1 MEMLKMTDNKYFLTS
16 LMKQKFGMTKSS
28 PLKFTEKDTLY
39 TCFRKLADHIY
50 KNGEWTQEDEIQ
62 AVDTMMR
69 NWYGFSVGLEE
80 VIKNHEYGSDR
91 GEKATLA
98 IVPISEEDQLL
109 LKSEIKEK
117 RGYTAVI
124 NDQISNKKGANART
138 VFVLLDP
145 NNKSGTK
152 HNRLYYY
159 RHKKNNQNEKLF
171 VTLGNMNRAIGYDKL
186 QQDILREYD
195 RKSVNQT
202 NSILERRDLE
212 RYLEYLSDSRYS
224 GKKSQNRFQKSSFGE
239 LSDEFL
245 ERLPRDESSRFIG
258 VPLTE
263 DVHDVRYF
271 NWRDLTDNEE
281 SLNKLNLDKSP
292 YILAS
297 DNGKRRR
304 YLYPDDI
311 QAYRKQNQLF
321 DFVKGYIDATYDIML
336 QREYEKDIEKQ
347 TRASAWQT
355 KKNINKETQEMMNQ
369 TNLKEHFQFIEL
381 DNDVDLQLFQQFENE
396 MKRVYDILPQTNAD
410 FILRLRKL
418 GNYHALGMYVPVLQ
432 TIAIDF
438 RDDSDD
444 IGGIGIQS
452 FIHEYGHALDYT
464 SQESGKMLSME
475 ENFRPLI
482 SEYRRNI
489 TKHAIGTFV
498 AKKAGYYGTPTEVF
512 ARAFEI
518 YVSDLGLESS
528 FIKSSDT
535 YKTQIDYQ
543 LFNKSMREEL
553 IDFFN
558 CRFPD
563 LREKIGLLNKQN
575 VSEKLKVPEQTAL
588 FNIIEIDMADN
599 KKNEHPENK
608 NHLEF

>member
-1 MEMLKMTDNKYFLTS
+1 MTANKNFLTS
-16 LMKQKFGMTKSS
+16 LMKQKYGMTKSS

-69 NWYGFSVGLEE
+69 NWHGFSVGLEE
-80 VIKNHEYGSDR
+80 LRTNHEYGNNH
-91 GEKATLA
+91 GQKATLD
-98 IVPISEEDQLL
+98 IVPISEEDRLL
-109 LKSEIKEK
+109 LSSEIKEK
-117 RGYTAVI
+117 IGYTAFI
-124 NDQISNKKGANART
+124 TQQTNNKKDSNERT

-159 RHKKNNQNEKLF
+159 RHKKNNQNERLY

-195 RKSVNQT
+195 RKSVQQT
-202 NSILERRDLE
+202 SSILERRDLE
-212 RYLEYLSDSRYS
+212 KYLEYLSDSRYS
-224 GKKSQNRFQKSSFGE
+224 GKKSQNRFQKTSFGE
-239 LSDEFL
+239 FSDEFL
-245 ERLPRDESSRFIG
+245 ESLPRDESSRFIG
-258 VPLTE
+258 VPLTN
-263 DVHDVRYF
+263 DVDDVRYF

-281 SLNKLNLDKSP
+281 SPNKLNLDKSP

-297 DNGKRRR
+297 DDGKRRR

-321 DFVKGYIDATYDIML
+321 DFVKSYIDATYDIML

-355 KKNINKETQEMMNQ
+355 KKNINKETQEMMTQ
-369 TNLKEHFQFIEL
+369 TSLKEHFQFVEL

-396 MKRVYDILPQTNAD
+396 MKRVYGTLPQTSAD

-418 GNYHALGMYVPVLQ
+418 GNYHALGMYVSNLK

-438 RDDSDD
+438 RDD
-444 IGGIGIQS
+444 IGGVGIQS
-452 FIHEYGHALDYT
+452 FVHEYGHALDYT
-464 SQESGKMLSME
+464 LQENGEMLSMK
-475 ENFRPLI
+475 ENFRPI
-482 SEYRRNI
+482 VSQYRSRI
-489 TKHAIGTFV
+489 LKEATGTYV

-528 FIKSSDT
+528 FIKSADT

-543 LFNKSMREEL
+543 LFSEAMREEL
-553 IDFFN
+553 TDFFD
-558 CRFPD
+558 CQFPN
-563 LREKIGLLNKQN
+563 LREKIDLLNQN
-575 VSEKLKVPEQTAL
+575 NSEERNIPEQITL
-588 FNIIEIDMADN
+588 FNVVEIDMTSERKIGDQ
-599 KKNEHPENK
+599 EN
-608 NHLEF
+608 NLEF